1 MISNAQKQTEIHDNF
16 ILAFLGPPPFY
27 MVFLIINFLIIKATM
42 KRKRGKY
49 YENILNGEP
58 ELVLKET
65 VLLAQ
70 RSGS

>member
-1 MISNAQKQTEIHDNF
+1 
-16 ILAFLGPPPFY
+16 

-42 KRKRGKY
+42 KKEERY

-70 RSGS
+70 RSSS